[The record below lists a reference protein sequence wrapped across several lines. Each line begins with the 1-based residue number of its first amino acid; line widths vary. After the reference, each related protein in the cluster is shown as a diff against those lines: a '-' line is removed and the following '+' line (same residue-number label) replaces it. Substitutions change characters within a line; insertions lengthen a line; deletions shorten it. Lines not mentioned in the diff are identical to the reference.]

1 MSDVDPTMPTYQR
14 FLLAAELLGISPHEL
29 ARRLSAPLGKVG
41 VSPSRIAHEAAG
53 HPEAIDVHAKYLGR
67 VIEAVFDRSTNTVTV
82 TSGELAGKS
91 YTSPSSAA
99 IAVVEALNPG
109 REAANTNGR
118 LFWLVKSTGQP
129 LRSVIGQR

>member
-1 MSDVDPTMPTYQR
+1 
-14 FLLAAELLGISPHEL
+14 
-29 ARRLSAPLGKVG
+29 
-41 VSPSRIAHEAAG
+41 
-53 HPEAIDVHAKYLGR
+53 